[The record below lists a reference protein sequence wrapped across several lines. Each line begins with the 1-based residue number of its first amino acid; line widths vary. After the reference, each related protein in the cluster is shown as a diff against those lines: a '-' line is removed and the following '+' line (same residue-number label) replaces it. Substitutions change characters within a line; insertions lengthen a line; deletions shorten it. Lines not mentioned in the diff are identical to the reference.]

1 MLITHSHLSIFQV
14 AADLLFTGR
23 LVDSAEAVKL
33 GLVAKSSDNA
43 VETSLEIAR
52 FSFFILYFVYSS

>member
-1 MLITHSHLSIFQV
+1 M

-23 LVDSAEAVKL
+23 LVDSAEAVRL

-43 VETSLEIAR
+43 VETSLELAR
-52 FSFFILYFVYSS
+52 YIFFVFHPIQRRTSFT